1 MRLVILILKITPSG
15 SVSTLINS
23 GLNAPRGLAF
33 DKKGNLFCAN
43 VEWLNDFKKL
53 LGTFKLCQTKL
64 QKNQEYHYYTT
75 M

>member
-1 MRLVILILKITPSG
+1 MHPSEIDDNYYDVDG
-15 SVSTLINS
+15 DKLC
-23 GLNAPRGLAF
+23 

-53 LGTFKLCQTKL
+53 LGTFKLSQTKL
-64 QKNQEYHYYTT
+64 QRNQEYHYYTT